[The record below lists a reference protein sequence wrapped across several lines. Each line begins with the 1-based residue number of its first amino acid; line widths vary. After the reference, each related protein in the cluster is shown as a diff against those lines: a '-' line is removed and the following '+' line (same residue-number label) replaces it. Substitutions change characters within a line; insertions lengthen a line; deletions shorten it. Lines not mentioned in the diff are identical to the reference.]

1 MVTLC
6 RECHDKVDANEIIVN
21 GWVNTSAGRKFDFVI
36 ANIKPEKKSK
46 YSDELVDFVKT
57 LKKKVKS
64 DEKMAIIKIKEK
76 FNKKVSSKTELNIWS
91 SSSI

>member
-6 RECHDKVDANEIIVN
+6 RTCHDKVDRNEIIVN
-21 GWVNTSAGRKFDFVI
+21 GWINTSAGRKFDYTI
-36 ANIKPEKKSK
+36 ITAKPEKKSK

-64 DEKMAIIKIKEK
+64 DDKMAIIKIKEK
-76 FNKKVSSKTELNIWS
+76 FNKKISSKTVLNIWS
-91 SSSI
+91 NSNI